1 MSQPSFVP
9 IRDADQVRPSLR
21 LEAAIPWSPDRPAE
35 HRSPV
40 AESGRGFGKPGPD
53 QGFAL
58 RVARALSDR
67 VVLAEGEDLEDV
79 LVGCGLLAS
88 RRAGAFGRA
97 PSAPDVKWAMNLWG
111 FPDPSPPPDVVAA
124 RRETFRSVSHD
135 YVLQRALVD
144 QIPDDSLRLTP
155 DEVAGRRSDW
165 KTLVGA

>member
-9 IRDADQVRPSLR
+9 IRDADQVRPALR
-21 LEAAIPWSPDRPAE
+21 LEQPVPWSPDRPAE
-35 HRSPV
+35 LRSPV
-40 AESGRGFGKPGPD
+40 AQTGRGFGKPGPD

-79 LVGCGLLAS
+79 LVGCALLAS

-97 PSAPDVKWAMNLWG
+97 PSAPDLKWAMSLWG
-111 FPDPSPPPDVVAA
+111 FLGPSSPDVVTA
-124 RRETFRSVSHD
+124 RQERFRAVSHD
-135 YVLQRALVD
+135 YVLQRTLVD
-144 QIPDDSLRLTP
+144 QVPDESLRLTA

-165 KTLVGA
+165 KALVGA